1 MSVDDVHQ
9 DEMKN
14 NTGIKPD
21 MRHERN
27 NIKMCNSSNNDQDD
41 DNNNNNNNNKNNNNN
56 NNICGE

>member
-14 NTGIKPD
+14 NTGIKRD

-27 NIKMCNSSNNDQDD
+27 TIKMCNSSNNNDD
-41 DNNNNNNNNKNNNNN
+41 DNNNNNVK
-56 NNICGE
+56 IVYYKMV